1 MSLWPRQLWSVS
13 ARMKAQPRQVSS
25 VCYFSTFERALV
37 LDPALPSRL
46 HMPAQQRV
54 LSWFRASPRLE

>member
-25 VCYFSTFERALV
+25 VCYFPTFERALV

-46 HMPAQQRV
+46 HVPAQQRV
-54 LSWFRASPRLE
+54 LS